1 MEVRGSVVSID
12 PMFESAPQISLLLYF
27 DRLERFSRIDPR
39 VSVEL
44 RKATHRFVFLRIPST
59 KLIEYAIPRQPI
71 FSKIIHFQEISPDD
85 FSCS

>member
-39 VSVEL
+39 VVGRVEEGDASIRVL
-44 RKATHRFVFLRIPST
+44 ADTVHKT
-59 KLIEYAIPRQPI
+59 Y
-71 FSKIIHFQEISPDD
+71 
-85 FSCS
+85 